1 MLEIFEHIK
10 HFRPSE
16 FDYPEKIDPFSLQ
29 LLDAMRDQEGKR
41 RGIIITV
48 NADFAYSGH
57 APNSWHYKG
66 KAFDIVIRDARTGR
80 PLPVMKQF
88 IIAMHYPWGGV
99 GFYPYWNDPG
109 IHVDTRPLGVF
120 QRKATWWRD
129 EKGEYKPYP

>member
-16 FDYPEKIDPFSLQ
+16 FNHPEK
-29 LLDAMRDQEGKR
+29 MRDEEGKR

-48 NADFAYSGH
+48 NTDYAYSGH

-66 KAFDIVIRDARTGR
+66 KAFDIVIRDARTER

-88 IIAMHYPWGGV
+88 IIAMHYSWGGV

-109 IHVDTRPLGVF
+109 IHVDTRPIGVF
-120 QRKATWWRD
+120 EKRATWWRN